1 MALTNKGARIL
12 DPILTSVV
20 RGYKNLELV
29 GNSLFPTVNVNISG
43 GQVLEF
49 GKEAFQLYNT
59 ARSPGTNTRRVEFG
73 FQGKPFALLNHSLEG
88 IVPREHQR
96 DAQAIPGV
104 DLGRGAVLKVM
115 KSLQLALEVDQATL
129 ATTAANYAASN
140 KTALAAAARWSVDT
154 VDPRLAI
161 DAAREAIRTQCGIYP
176 NTLLLSASAY
186 NALRR
191 NALVKDQFK
200 YTSSQSITADML
212 AGYLDVKKVVVG
224 GGIYWN
230 TAGQAIDIWGN
241 NAVLAYVPDTFGSVG
256 DMGEPS
262 YGYTYTLTGHPV
274 AEEPYYENNT
284 KSWIYPV
291 SYERAPVLSGMA
303 AGYLIQT
310 PA

>member
-1 MALTNKGARIL
+1 MALTNKGARII

-29 GNSLFPTVNVNISG
+29 GNHLFPPVNVNISG

-88 IVPREHQR
+88 IVPREQQR
-96 DAQAIPGV
+96 DAQAVPGV
-104 DLGRGAVLKVM
+104 DLGQGAVMRVMNSLK
-115 KSLQLALEVDQATL
+115 LALEVDQATL
-129 ATTAANYAASN
+129 ATTAANYATTN
-140 KTALAAAARWSVDT
+140 KVALAAANRWSVDT

-161 DAAREAIRTQCGIYP
+161 DNAREAIRTQCGIYP
-176 NTLLLSASAY
+176 NVLLLSASAY

-200 YTSSQSITADML
+200 YTSNQSITADML

-230 TAGQAIDIWGN
+230 TAGTAVDIWGN
-241 NAVLAYVPDTFGSVG
+241 NAVLAYVPDTFGNVG
-256 DMGEPS
+256 SMGEPS
-262 YGYTYTLTGHPV
+262 YGYTYTLAGHPV

-303 AGYLIQT
+303 AGFLIQT